1 MISNEIEEMHSI
13 QLIIFYLCGC
23 IYKRQRGSKKNSN
36 KIALHLNIFPLNL
49 EYILYVPKLKHKLIP

>member
-1 MISNEIEEMHSI
+1 MHSI